1 VRATLLARCSKA
13 LPAVLALL
21 ACDLVA
27 PRALAQ
33 SPPAAP
39 TTIALGDWQLAPTL
53 ELRTR
58 GETRRDPVDLG
69 GADTLGGTGPR
80 VRDAWGVF
88 ERARLGLGAERGALR
103 AQFTLQDA
111 HAWGAPSPVGVLGSG
126 SSFAQVGAH
135 EAWIEARTASAR
147 PWFFRVGRQTL
158 AWGDGRLLGTADWSP
173 VGRALDAARAHA
185 PLGMLELELFAAILA
200 SPAPLGVSAGDTL
213 GPTAAGAELYGAQAA
228 WPIDPLL
235 KLELLALARVARGS
249 HLATD
254 ASRFS
259 QARDSG
265 ETYTASL
272 RVSGDHKGWKYAVEG
287 AYQLGRALG
296 GSFGTDGADRRAFAV
311 AAYGGRTF
319 DTLVWT
325 PTLRL
330 GGSYAS
336 GDDGGTTYKQFDPIL
351 PDVHTWHGAM
361 DVFAWSNLVE
371 GHASVSVVPWTDA
384 TFGVEYRYARMAE
397 AGGDWLGAYLSSIGR
412 APTTTDA
419 ELGHE
424 IDVGARIRP
433 WTPLELGAGY
443 SLLALG
449 AGAKAV
455 LAAQARGRL
464 QADGTY
470 ATADFAHY
478 TYLTAT
484 LYVP

>member
-1 VRATLLARCSKA
+1 MRAAQFARKLAAFAAFTAAGVFARGA
-13 LPAVLALL
+13 F
-21 ACDLVA
+21 
-27 PRALAQ
+27 AQ

-39 TTIALGDWQLAPTL
+39 TTLALGDWQLAPTL
-53 ELRTR
+53 EVRTR

-69 GADTLGGTGPR
+69 GADALGGTGLR
-80 VRDAWGVF
+80 VRDAWGVL

-111 HAWGAPSPVGVLGSG
+111 HAWGSPSPAGVLGTG
-126 SSFAQVGAH
+126 SRSAFAQIGAH

-147 PWFFRVGRQTL
+147 PWFLRVGRQTL

-185 PLGMLELELFAAILA
+185 PIGIIDVELFAAILA
-200 SPAPLGVSAGDTL
+200 SPSPLGVAAGDTF

-249 HLATD
+249 RVSSD

-272 RVSGDHKGWKYAVEG
+272 RASGDHRGWKYAVEG
-287 AYQLGRALG
+287 AYQLGQATG
-296 GSFGTDGADRRAFAV
+296 GSFGTGGADRRAFA
-311 AAYGGRTF
+311 AAVYGGRTF
-319 DTLVWT
+319 DTIVWT
-325 PTLRL
+325 PTLRI

-361 DVFAWSNLVE
+361 DVFAWSNLIE
-371 GHASVSVVPWTDA
+371 GHASVTVAPWTD
-384 TFGVEYRYARMAE
+384 TQLGVEYRYARMAE
-397 AGGDWLGAYLSSIGR
+397 AGGDWLGGYLSSIGR
-412 APTTTDA
+412 APEPHGA

-424 IDVGARIRP
+424 IDLGARIRP
-433 WTPLELGAGY
+433 WTPLELSAGY

-449 AGAKAV
+449 DGARAV
-455 LAAQARGRL
+455 MAAQARGRL

-470 ATADFAHY
+470 APAEFAHY

-484 LYVP
+484 LFVP